1 MAIADEKK
9 YGHTNI
15 MQIVKRKKQMN
26 KLKIEYK
33 PTADLIPYARN
44 SRTHSDLQINQI
56 AASIREFGFRV
67 PVLVSGDNTIIAGHG
82 RVLAALKL
90 GMEEVPTI
98 DGSDMDPIQ
107 RRMYVIAD
115 NKIALNAGW
124 DEEVLMLEIEDL
136 RNLGADIEL
145 LAFDPSEIKTTNID
159 YSVLDDHAI
168 DDQIDDMAKG
178 VRKAIQIEF
187 EVDHY
192 DEAFELVKY
201 WREQGAYVGY
211 MIMDFLRKEKAKNV

>member
-1 MAIADEKK
+1 M
-9 YGHTNI
+9 NQ
-15 MQIVKRKKQMN
+15 MQ
-26 KLKIEYK
+26 IEYK

-44 SRTHSDLQINQI
+44 SRTHTDAQINQI

-67 PVLVSGDNTIIAGHG
+67 PVLVTGDNTIIAGHG

-90 GMEEVPTI
+90 GIDEIPTV
-98 DGSDMDPIQ
+98 DGSDMDDIQ

-136 RNLGADIEL
+136 RSLGADIEL
-145 LAFDPSEIKTTNID
+145 LAFDPSEIKKNDID
-159 YSVLDDHAI
+159 YSVLDDHNI

-201 WREQGAYVGY
+201 WRDEGAYVGY
-211 MIMDFLRKEKAKNV
+211 MIMDFLRKEKAKVQ

>member
-1 MAIADEKK
+1 
-9 YGHTNI
+9 
-15 MQIVKRKKQMN
+15 MQ

-44 SRTHSDLQINQI
+44 SRTHSDAQINQI
-56 AASIREFGFRV
+56 ASSIREFGFRV
-67 PVLVSGDNTIIAGHG
+67 PVLVTKDNTIIAGHG

-90 GMEEVPTI
+90 GMDEVPTI
-98 DGSDMDPIQ
+98 DGSDMDAIQ

-136 RNLGADIEL
+136 RSLGADIEL
-145 LAFDPSEIKTTNID
+145 LAFDPSEIKRADID
-159 YSVLDDHAI
+159 YSVLDDHNI

-192 DEAFELVKY
+192 DEASELVKY

-211 MIMDFLRKEKAKNV
+211 MIMDFLRKEKAKVE